1 MGNNQKN
8 RRKRL
13 IKKKKMNQ
21 ADTIAAIAT
30 APGVGGVGIIRISG
44 NNALNIC
51 QQLTNKTPQARRA
64 QFSSFTFEEKL
75 IDEGIIL
82 YFPDPHSFTGEDVI
96 ELQAHGGPVILNMLL
111 QAVIKCGARQAQA
124 GEFSQRAFLNDKIDL
139 VQAEAIADLISS
151 STEQAA
157 MAAQR
162 SLQGDFSNKVALL
175 LKQLIELRVWIEAA
189 IDFPEE
195 EIDFLADKTQQGKM
209 KDLHAQLKTLL
220 AQAQQGELLNK
231 GVIIGIVG
239 QPNVGKSSLLN
250 LFTRNET
257 AIVSDI
263 AGTTRD
269 VVKENINIKGIP
281 VLIIDTAGIHITPD
295 KIEQEGIKRAKKIL
309 QQADIILQVIDSSK
323 NIEQQLS
330 SLSDLPFSKRKLIVY
345 NKADIAT
352 VKRDF
357 KENEIQLS
365 AKTTLGFEALEHKI
379 LGMINQEDSLETSFS
394 ARSRHISQLEKTLDN
409 ISIAEQNFL
418 NNQAGELVAEDL
430 RQAQECLSQI
440 TGDFTSDDLLGEI
453 FSSFCIGK

>member
-1 MGNNQKN
+1 MKN
-8 RRKRL
+8 H
-13 IKKKKMNQ
+13 
-21 ADTIAAIAT
+21 DTITAIAT

-44 NNALNIC
+44 QKALNIC
-51 QQLTNKTPQARRA
+51 QQLTDKRPKPRQAI
-64 QFSSFTFEEKL
+64 FSNFIHKNKL

-82 YFPDPHSFTGEDVI
+82 YFPNPHSFTGEDVI

-111 QAVIKCGARQAQA
+111 QAVIQCGARQAQA

-162 SLQGDFSNKVALL
+162 SLQGDFSKKISAI
-175 LKQLIELRVWIEAA
+175 LKQLIALRVWIEAA

-195 EIDFLADKTQQGKM
+195 EIDFLADKKQQQKM
-209 KDLHAQLKTLL
+209 QDLHQTIKHLL
-220 AQAQQGELLNK
+220 SQAQQGELLNK
-231 GVIIGIVG
+231 GVMIGIIG
-239 QPNVGKSSLLN
+239 QPNVGKSSILN

-269 VVKENINIKGIP
+269 IVKENINIQGIP
-281 VLIIDTAGIHITPD
+281 VLIIDTAGIHITED
-295 KIEQEGIKRAKKIL
+295 KVEQEGIKRAKQIL

-323 NIEQQLS
+323 NIEQQKNNLA
-330 SLSDLPFSKRKLIVY
+330 DLPFNKRKIIIY
-345 NKADIAT
+345 NKSDITRQNSQLAD
-352 VKRDF
+352 
-357 KENEIQLS
+357 NEIQLS
-365 AKTTLGFEALEHKI
+365 AKTGSGFDLLENKI
-379 LGMINQEDSLETSFS
+379 INMISKENNIESSFS
-394 ARSRHISQLEKTLDN
+394 ARSRHISQLQKTLEN
-409 ISIAEQNFL
+409 ISIAEHNFI

-430 RQAQECLSQI
+430 RQAQESLSQI
-440 TGDFTSDDLLGEI
+440 TGEFSSDDLLGEI

>member
-1 MGNNQKN
+1 
-8 RRKRL
+8 
-13 IKKKKMNQ
+13 MNQ
-21 ADTIAAIAT
+21 NDTIAAIAT

-44 NNALNIC
+44 EQALDIC
-51 QQLTNKTPQARRA
+51 QQLTKKKPQVRKAL
-64 QFSSFTFEEKL
+64 FSKFSYKHTL
-75 IDEGIIL
+75 IDEGIVL
-82 YFPDPHSFTGEDVI
+82 YFPNPNSFTGEDVI

-162 SLQGDFSNKVALL
+162 SLQGDFSNKVSNL

-195 EIDFLADKTQQGKM
+195 EIDFLADKAQQAKM
-209 KDLHAQLKTLL
+209 QTLHENLKKLL

-239 QPNVGKSSLLN
+239 QPNVGKSSILN

-269 VVKENINIKGIP
+269 VIKENINIHGVP
-281 VLIIDTAGIHITPD
+281 VLIIDTAGIHITAD
-295 KIEQEGIKRAKKIL
+295 KIEQEGIKRAKQIL

-323 NIEQQLS
+323 DAKQQLKN
-330 SLSDLPFSKRKLIVY
+330 LSDLPFSKRKLVVY
-345 NKADIAT
+345 NKSDITTT
-352 VKRDF
+352 VDRELT
-357 KENEIQLS
+357 ENEIQLS
-365 AKTTLGFEALEHKI
+365 AKTSHGFEALEHKI
-379 LGMINQEDSLETSFS
+379 LSMITQEENLETSFS
-394 ARSRHISQLEKTLDN
+394 ARARHISQLEKTLEN
-409 ISIAEQNFL
+409 ISKAEHNFL

-430 RQAQECLSQI
+430 RQAQESLSQI
-440 TGDFTSDDLLGEI
+440 TGEFTSDDLLGEI

>member
-1 MGNNQKN
+1 MNQK
-8 RRKRL
+8 
-13 IKKKKMNQ
+13 
-21 ADTIAAIAT
+21 DTIAAIAT

-44 NNALNIC
+44 ENALSIC
-51 QQLTNKTPQARRA
+51 QKVTQKKPTPRLA
-64 QFSSFTFEEKL
+64 QFCHFSYQNKL
-75 IDEGIIL
+75 IDEGIVL
-82 YFPDPHSFTGEDVI
+82 YFPNPSSFTGEDVI

-151 STEQAA
+151 ATEQAA

-162 SLQGDFSNKVALL
+162 SLQGDFSNKISSL

-195 EIDFLADKTQQGKM
+195 EIDFLADKAQQSKM
-209 KDLHAQLKTLL
+209 QALHASLKKLL

-231 GVIIGIVG
+231 GVMIGIVG
-239 QPNVGKSSLLN
+239 QPNVGKSSILN

-269 VVKENINIKGIP
+269 VVKENINIHGVP
-281 VLIIDTAGIHITPD
+281 VLIIDTAGIHITAD
-295 KIEQEGIKRAKKIL
+295 KIEQEGIKRAKQIL

-323 NIEQQLS
+323 DTKQQLDN
-330 SLSDLPFSKRKLIVY
+330 LSDLPFSKRKLVVY
-345 NKADIAT
+345 NKSDIT
-352 VKRDF
+352 TLNRELTD
-357 KENEIQLS
+357 NEIQLS
-365 AKTTLGFEALEHKI
+365 AKTSLGFEALEHKI
-379 LGMINQEDSLETSFS
+379 LSMITQEENLETSFS
-394 ARSRHISQLEKTLDN
+394 ARARHISQLEITLEN
-409 ISIAEQNFL
+409 ISKAEFNFL

-430 RQAQECLSQI
+430 RQAQESLSQI
-440 TGDFTSDDLLGEI
+440 TGEFTSDDLLGEI

>member
-1 MGNNQKN
+1 
-8 RRKRL
+8 
-13 IKKKKMNQ
+13 MNQ
-21 ADTIAAIAT
+21 NDTIAAIAT

-44 NNALNIC
+44 DKALAIC
-51 QQLTNKTPQARRA
+51 QQLTDKTPQPRKALFC
-64 QFSSFTFEEKL
+64 QFRSQQQL
-75 IDEGIIL
+75 IDEGIVL
-82 YFPDPHSFTGEDVI
+82 YFPNPHSFTGEDVV

-162 SLQGDFSNKVALL
+162 SLQGDFSNKVSAILE
-175 LKQLIELRVWIEAA
+175 KLIELRVWIEAA

-195 EIDFLADKTQQGKM
+195 EIDFLADKAQQQKM
-209 KDLHAQLKTLL
+209 QDLHLSLKKLL
-220 AQAQQGELLNK
+220 AKAQQGELLNK

-250 LFTRNET
+250 LFTRNQT

-269 VVKENINIKGIP
+269 IVKENINIHGIP
-281 VLIIDTAGIHITPD
+281 VLIIDTAGIHITED
-295 KIEQEGIKRAKKIL
+295 KIEQMGIKRAKQIL
-309 QQADIILQVIDSSK
+309 QQADIILQVIDSSTDVQ
-323 NIEQQLS
+323 QQLDN
-330 SLSDLPFSKRKLIVY
+330 LADLPFNKRKLIIY
-345 NKADIAT
+345 NKSDLAKPQKT
-352 VKRDF
+352 TNQ
-357 KENEIQLS
+357 NEVLMS
-365 AKTTLGFEALEHKI
+365 AKTSEGFEELEHKI
-379 LGMINQEDSLETSFS
+379 LGMITQEEHIETSFS
-394 ARSRHISQLEKTLDN
+394 ARARHISQLQKTQE
-409 ISIAEQNFL
+409 IIAIAEYNFL

-430 RQAQECLSQI
+430 RQAQESLSQI